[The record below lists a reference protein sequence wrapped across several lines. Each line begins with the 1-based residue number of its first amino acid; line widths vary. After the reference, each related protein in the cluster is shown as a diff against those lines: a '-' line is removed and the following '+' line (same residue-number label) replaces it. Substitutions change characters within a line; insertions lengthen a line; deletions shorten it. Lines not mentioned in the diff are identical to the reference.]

1 MRAPIPIKPLCTAL
15 LAALVLGACASTPD
29 GPPMAVVQLQNEL
42 ARVETDVRIPPYAGD
57 ELVDARHAVD
67 ALVIDYDDMGDEAY
81 AHNLYIADR
90 LIKVAEAE
98 GLAGYAEARTRELG
112 TEREALLIE
121 ARRYETDTALALA
134 DAERRNAE
142 LARAD
147 AARAR
152 AEADQAYLALETM
165 QARLVDLET
174 KRTERGL
181 VVTLGDVLF
190 ETDRAELKPGSER
203 TLDELV
209 AALRESP
216 NASVAIEGHTD
227 STASHAYNESLSE
240 RRAAA
245 VRNYLVAQGIDGS
258 RISARGLGENYP
270 VASNA
275 DAADRQQNRRV
286 ELVIQD
292 RPLVVV
298 EDDD

>member
-1 MRAPIPIKPLCTAL
+1 MRALILKPMATAFAAAL
-15 LAALVLGACASTPD
+15 LLGACASTPD
-29 GPPMAVVQLQNEL
+29 GPPAAVVQLQNEL
-42 ARVETDVRIPPYAGD
+42 MRVESDARIPPHADD
-57 ELVDARHAVD
+57 ELVEARRAVD
-67 ALVIDYDDMGDEAY
+67 ALLLGYDDMDDEAY
-81 AHNLYIADR
+81 AHNVYIADR

-121 ARRYETDTALALA
+121 ARDRDADAALALA
-134 DAERRNAE
+134 EQERRNAE

-147 AARAR
+147 ASRAR
-152 AEADQAYLALETM
+152 AEAERAYVALETM
-165 QARLVDLET
+165 QARLADLET

-227 STASHAYNESLSE
+227 STASHAYNQSLSE

-245 VRNYLVAQGIDGS
+245 VRAYLVAKGIDGT
-258 RISARGLGENYP
+258 RISARGLGEEFP

-275 DAADRQQNRRV
+275 DAAGRQQNRRV

-298 EDDD
+298 EDDE

>member
-1 MRAPIPIKPLCTAL
+1 MRAHPTLKPLLAGLAAAL
-15 LAALVLGACASTPD
+15 LLGACASTPD
-29 GPPMAVVQLQNEL
+29 GPPMAVVQLQHEL
-42 ARVETDVRIPPYAGD
+42 DRVEGDTRIPPHADD
-57 ELVDARHAVD
+57 ELLEARRAVD
-67 ALVIDYDDMGDEAY
+67 ALVLGYDDMSDEAY

-98 GLAGYAEARTRELG
+98 GLAGYAEARTLTLG
-112 TEREALLIE
+112 SEREALLLE
-121 ARRYETDTALALA
+121 ARRHEADTALALA
-134 DAERRNAE
+134 AQERRNAE

-147 AARAR
+147 ASLARAQ
-152 AEADQAYLALETM
+152 AEEAYLALETM

-209 AALRESP
+209 TALRESP
-216 NASVAIEGHTD
+216 NATVAIEGHTD
-227 STASHAYNESLSE
+227 STASHDYNESLSQ

-245 VRNYLVAQGIDGS
+245 VRSYLVTQGIDGS
-258 RISARGLGENYP
+258 RISARGLGEDYP

-275 DAADRQQNRRV
+275 DA
-286 ELVIQD
+286 
-292 RPLVVV
+292 VVV